1 MTEMMRSKDS
11 FLERKR
17 CSLRRASP
25 GWRPSDEKSCGS
37 VGGQLLTLYD
47 VPDPQLS
54 YCCLNTTSDGEL
66 TTSRAATSNAG
77 RVGCGK
83 VSPVLGQICS
93 SIVLCPLKMYKSPPP
108 SCLVSSS
115 PSADHLQSL
124 NRVS

>member
-1 MTEMMRSKDS
+1 MTEMMRSEDS

-17 CSLRRASP
+17 CSLPRASP

-93 SIVLCPLKMYKSPPP
+93 VDCALPSEDVQITDPLLSGVILPF
-108 SCLVSSS
+108 C
-115 PSADHLQSL
+115 
-124 NRVS
+124 